1 MTVAQWDGRSL
12 AADLAYVKRVTG
24 LSARRGVA
32 AWLRVVTVAAAG
44 GVGSVRHENFD
55 AGVVVRTQV
64 DGGLE
69 PTTVDMPELAAAVK
83 AAGRGPLTL
92 ERDGDR
98 LTVAGDD
105 GQVSVAVFDAL
116 DEVPVMPAVDGP
128 AVLVA
133 DAPVFAAAVAAVAP
147 AAGDDQTLPMLTGIY
162 LDADETGTVALAATD
177 RFRLATTELATMAPV
192 ELAAPV
198 LVPAKVLAAAAA
210 RVAKREGLVS
220 VHVDDGALVRICG
233 PGSDVVVRVIDAQ
246 FPRWRRLL
254 PDAGADRMRAR
265 VAAPDLA
272 RRLKKLTDQY
282 SVRLLVGA
290 DSARV
295 EAGDLDAVVAGR
307 PATTFTVPAAA
318 VDERATGVVAGYNP
332 GYLASLLA
340 AAPGEVEVTWSPT
353 RPASTPMTIE
363 YGAVRNLLMPVR
375 LPGAEP
381 ETAAA

>member
-1 MTVAQWDGRSL
+1 MAAATWDGRVL
-12 AADLAYVKRVTG
+12 ASDLAYVKRVTG

-44 GVGSVRHENFD
+44 GVGTVRHYNFD

-83 AAGRGPLTL
+83 AAGRGQLTL

-98 LTVAGDD
+98 LIVAGDD

-116 DEVPVMPAVDGP
+116 DDVPVMPAVDGP

-133 DAPVFAAAVAAVAP
+133 DAPVFATAVAAVAP
-147 AAGDDQTLPMLTGIY
+147 AAGTDQTLPMLTGVY
-162 LDADETGTVALAATD
+162 LDADETGAVALAATD

-210 RVAKREGLVS
+210 RAAKREGPVS
-220 VHVDDGALVRICG
+220 VHVDGALVRICA
-233 PGSDVVVRVIDAQ
+233 PGSDVVVRGIDAQ

-265 VAAPDLA
+265 IAAPDLA

-282 SVRLLVGA
+282 SVRLLVGT

-295 EAGDLDAVVAGR
+295 EAGDLDAVAAGR

-363 YGAVRNLLMPVR
+363 YGGVRNLLMPVR